1 MGLFDKLNE
10 RKPNL
15 TTESLASTIDAARAF
30 KKQALNASNTGTRDE
45 NLEER
50 LEEKQREKEEKRL
63 ARAENRKEA
72 LHDAQEGIKNLA
84 KATGK
89 GVKETARILY
99 NLALGK
105 DK

>member
-1 MGLFDKLNE
+1 MSLFDKLND

-15 TTESLASTIDAARAF
+15 TTESLASTLDAANAF
-30 KKQALNASNTGTRDE
+30 KKQALNASNTATRDE

-63 ARAENRKEA
+63 AKAENRKEA

-105 DK
+105 NK

>member
-1 MGLFDKLNE
+1 MSLFDTMNE
-10 RKPNL
+10 RKSNL
-15 TTESLASTIDAARAF
+15 TTESLASTVSAARAF
-30 KKQALNASNTGTRDE
+30 KKQALSASNTGTRDE

-63 ARAENRKEA
+63 AKAENRKEA

>member
-1 MGLFDKLNE
+1 MSLFDKLNE

-15 TTESLASTIDAARAF
+15 TTESLVSTIDAARAF

-45 NLEER
+45 NLEE
-50 LEEKQREKEEKRL
+50 KQKEKEEKRL
-63 ARAENRKEA
+63 AKAENRKEA

>member
-1 MGLFDKLNE
+1 MSLFDKLND

-15 TTESLASTIDAARAF
+15 TTESLASTNAF

-63 ARAENRKEA
+63 AKAENRKEA

>member
-1 MGLFDKLNE
+1 MSLFDTMNE
-10 RKPNL
+10 RKSNL
-15 TTESLASTIDAARAF
+15 TTESLASTVSAARAF

-63 ARAENRKEA
+63 AKAENRKEA

>member
-1 MGLFDKLNE
+1 MSLFDKLND

-15 TTESLASTIDAARAF
+15 ATESLASTLDAANAF

-63 ARAENRKEA
+63 AKAENRKEA

-84 KATGK
+84 RATGK